1 MVPVRIAVTG
11 STGLIGTALVTSLH
25 AAGHDIVRLVRRAP
39 RAADEVSWDPTRG
52 TVDLDG
58 LAGVDGAVHLAGAGV
73 GDHRWTA
80 AYKKTILGSRVDGTR
95 TLATALARLD
105 PLPRVLVSGSAVG
118 FYGDRGD
125 EVLTED
131 SAPGT
136 GFLADVVKAWEAKT
150 AAAADAGIRVALAR
164 TGLVFAPHGGA
175 LGRLLPLARLGLA
188 GPLGSGRQWWPW
200 ITLDDEVRALEFLLQ
215 SDLDGPFNLGSPQ
228 PQRNIEAIRAIGR
241 ALHRPTLLPAPAFAL
256 RLALGEFAGDITASQ
271 RMLPSRLLEAGFGF
285 HHQNIEQAAAWV
297 LRGS

>member
-1 MVPVRIAVTG
+1 MTG

-25 AAGHDIVRLVRRAP
+25 AAGHDVVRLVRRSA
-39 RAADEVSWDPTRG
+39 RAADEVSWDPAAG

-58 LAGVDGAVHLAGAGV
+58 LAGVEGAVHLAGAGV

-80 AYKKTILGSRVDGTR
+80 AYKQTILESRVQGTA
-95 TLATALARLD
+95 TLVKALAQLD
-105 PLPRVLVSGSAVG
+105 PLPKVLVSGSAVG

-125 EVLTED
+125 EVLTES
-131 SAPGT
+131 SAAGT
-136 GFLADVVKAWEAKT
+136 GFLADVVKAWEGEAS
-150 AAAADAGIRVALAR
+150 AASDAGIRVVLAR

-175 LGRLLPLARLGLA
+175 LGKLLPLARLGLA

-215 SDLDGPFNLGSPQ
+215 NELEGPFNLGSPQ
-228 PQRNIEAIRAIGR
+228 PQRNIEATRAIGR

-271 RMLPSRLLEAGFGF
+271 RMLPARLLEAGFGF
-285 HHQNIEQAAAWV
+285 HHQTVDQAASWV
-297 LRGS
+297 VRES